1 MVAGI
6 SQTELIQIGTI
17 TLVSYLLVQLGKA
30 LIKRSIRKT
39 YNDPSDDD
47 AKLTGLRFLYNTLS
61 FLIYTV
67 GVIAIIYT
75 IPPLKNVGKTLFAG
89 AGIFAAILGFASQ
102 QAFSNI
108 IGGIFLVIFKPFRVG
123 DLIKVGTLDEGYV
136 EDITLRH
143 TVIRDFENKRIVI
156 PNSMI
161 SSETIHNSNLKD
173 QRVMNRIHFGIS
185 YDSNMDT
192 AIAIIQKNAL
202 NHPLYRD
209 YRSTAETKD
218 NSPAIDVRIIKWA
231 DSEITLRAYI
241 WTDTQEEGF
250 ILKTDLFYTVKKEFE
265 ANHIEIPFPHRT
277 IVYKNNEHK
286 KKEEK
291 AI

>member
-6 SQTELIQIGTI
+6 SQTELFQIGTI

-75 IPPLKNVGKTLFAG
+75 IPPLKTVGATLFAG

-108 IGGIFLVIFKPFRVG
+108 LAVFF
-123 DLIKVGTLDEGYV
+123 
-136 EDITLRH
+136 
-143 TVIRDFENKRIVI
+143 
-156 PNSMI
+156 
-161 SSETIHNSNLKD
+161 
-173 QRVMNRIHFGIS
+173 
-185 YDSNMDT
+185 
-192 AIAIIQKNAL
+192 
-202 NHPLYRD
+202 
-209 YRSTAETKD
+209 
-218 NSPAIDVRIIKWA
+218 
-231 DSEITLRAYI
+231 
-241 WTDTQEEGF
+241 
-250 ILKTDLFYTVKKEFE
+250 
-265 ANHIEIPFPHRT
+265 
-277 IVYKNNEHK
+277 
-286 KKEEK
+286 
-291 AI
+291 